1 MEHYLERSVETS
13 RVESV
18 MRARSELGNGELG
31 TEYPI
36 RFDNPSTANERAS
49 RGMRVKER
57 KGPEASRS

>member
-13 RVESV
+13 RVCHA
-18 MRARSELGNGELG
+18 RARSELGNGELG

-36 RFDNPSTANERAS
+36 RFDSPSTANERAS